1 MNQLYPIIRRYRRPL
16 VQEDRQTLKLE
27 LVKAETGQVVPPVQT
42 PMETLVLEPGEPATA
57 PSRKPKSTMAKTLA
71 PNATE
76 SK

>member
-27 LVKAETGQVVPPVQT
+27 LLKAETVPVVPPVQT
-42 PMETLVLEPGEPATA
+42 SMETLALEPGEPAAA

-71 PNATE
+71 PNATQ